1 MEEKASY
8 FRPVFTASNISPFI
22 GPQPFAG
29 KPKSAVVRFL
39 DRFQPFKGWKE
50 AGLAEVLME
59 QEEVRRAHL
68 EAIENNRSC
77 KVEKNENNEVN
88 EKYYH
93 PWGFEFGKTC
103 ISFQEIDLNKEN
115 ADIQT
120 ITSGIE
126 NISMDS
132 SGSQATILSPQIQ
145 ELKEPIPR
153 KARKK
158 LNLNEINKEFE
169 KNFVNTRG
177 YDRFDCGAFDIS
189 GIPDGVDD
197 QSKTILKSKL
207 KNKDISETDKI
218 QVLIYMKIHK
228 CNSCLFVEVGQND
241 QDMPISIRY
250 EWDEDKFNHVIE
262 RLMDFTINAK
272 TLTRKEFFDM
282 I

>member
-1 MEEKASY
+1 MEEKATH

-29 KPKSAVVRFL
+29 KPTSAVVTFL
-39 DRFQPFKGWKE
+39 DKFQPFKGWKE
-50 AGLAEVLME
+50 ARLAKVLWE
-59 QEEVRRAHL
+59 HEEVRRAHL
-68 EAIENNRSC
+68 ESIENNRSC
-77 KVEKNENNEVN
+77 NVEKDENNEVN

-93 PWGFEFGKTC
+93 PWGFEFGKTGTS
-103 ISFQEIDLNKEN
+103 IQDRVDLNKEN
-115 ADIQT
+115 ADVQT
-120 ITSGIE
+120 LTSG
-126 NISMDS
+126 MDS
-132 SGSQATILSPQIQ
+132 SGSHAMILSPQIQ

-153 KARKK
+153 KARQK
-158 LNLNEINKEFE
+158 LNLNEINKDFSF
-169 KNFVNTRG
+169 NFVKTRG

-197 QSKTILKSKL
+197 LSKTILKSKL
-207 KNKDISETDKI
+207 KNKNISETDKI

-241 QDMPISIRY
+241 QDMPTSIRY

-262 RLMDFTINAK
+262 RLKDFTINAK